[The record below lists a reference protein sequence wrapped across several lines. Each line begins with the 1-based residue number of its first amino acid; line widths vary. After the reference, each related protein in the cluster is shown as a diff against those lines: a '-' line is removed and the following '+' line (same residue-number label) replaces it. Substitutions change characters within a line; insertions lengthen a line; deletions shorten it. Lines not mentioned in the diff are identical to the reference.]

1 MPAVALLAGGTIC
14 YEMLTH
20 FKNRTAAVTR
30 FMTQSVFNHFYKIGV
45 IPVLEIDSAQRAKPL
60 AESLLA
66 GGLPVAEITLR
77 TDAALESMR
86 VISREVPDVLVG
98 AGTVLNRN
106 QAEAA
111 RDAGAQ
117 FLVSPGIVEEV
128 VLWAQENQI
137 PILPGA
143 VTPTEMIRAINLGLS
158 LLKFFPAEAIGGLNA
173 IKAMSDPFPQLRF
186 IPTGGVNRENLAQY
200 LQMEKIHAVGGS
212 WMAKRKMIADRKFD
226 EITRLAKQA
235 SDIVKQIRG

>member
-1 MPAVALLAGGTIC
+1 MK
-14 YEMLTH
+14 Y
-20 FKNRTAAVTR
+20 
-30 FMTQSVFNHFYKIGV
+30 SVFDDFYKIGF
-45 IPVLEIDSAQRAKPL
+45 IPVLEIDSVERAKPL
-60 AESLLA
+60 AEALLA
-66 GGLPVAEITLR
+66 GELPVAEITLR
-77 TDAALESMR
+77 TDTALESIR

-98 AGTVLNRN
+98 AGTVINRD

-128 VLWAQENQI
+128 VIWAQENQI

-158 LLKFFPAEAIGGLNA
+158 LLKFFPAETVGGLNA

-186 IPTGGVNRENLAQY
+186 IPTGGIRFENLTEY
-200 LQMEKIHAVGGS
+200 LQTEKVHAVGGS
-212 WMAKRKMIADRKFD
+212 WMAKRQMIAEGKFD
-226 EITRLAKQA
+226 EITRLAKKA
-235 SDIVKQIRG
+235 SGIVKNIRG